1 MKVLILNGPNLNLL
15 GVRQTHIYG
24 TKDFDSYAKELK
36 SHFAAHGHDISY
48 AQSNHCGELIDILHN
63 SVKEYDGVVLNP
75 GGYSHSS
82 IALGDAVKSIKTP
95 VVEVHVSNIYG
106 REGFRRNS
114 YVSEGAKVVIS
125 GAGLQGYKFAIEF
138 LLTEAP

>member
-1 MKVLILNGPNLNLL
+1 MILNGPNLNLL

-24 TKDFDSYAKELK
+24 TKDFDSYADGLKEEFVVK
-36 SHFAAHGHDISY
+36 GHEIAY
-48 AQSNHCGELIDILHN
+48 AQSNHCGELIDMLHDAMN
-63 SVKEYDGVVLNP
+63 QYDGVVLNP

-82 IALGDAVKSIKTP
+82 IALGDAVKSIKIP

-114 YVSEGAKVVIS
+114 YVSEGAKAVIS
-125 GAGLQGYKFAIEF
+125 GAGIQGYKFALE
-138 LLTEAP
+138 LLFTELP

>member
-1 MKVLILNGPNLNLL
+1 MKILVLNGPNLNLL

-24 TKDFDSYAKELK
+24 DRDFDAYLKELQA
-36 SHFAAHGHDISY
+36 HFSKDGHEIEY
-48 AQSNHCGELIDILHN
+48 VQSNHCGLLIDTLHT
-63 SVKEYDGVVLNP
+63 SVNQFDGVVLNP

-106 REGFRRNS
+106 REEFRRHS
-114 YVSEGAKVVIS
+114 YVSAGAKAVFS
-125 GAGLQGYKFAIEF
+125 GAGLLGYKLAIDF
-138 LLTEAP
+138 LVAS